1 MAKAFDQFT
10 EVDRLKAEW
19 AAKVFRESGRSQ
31 TTARALHYFALGR
44 MDFPV
49 FTRSGL
55 KETRAYRDE
64 DANSLTAWIALA
76 KRLGLI
82 PWDAVPDETVGEH
95 GELEYVPSRQ
105 DFSYRYSL
113 DRPDLSAIAQYLQRS
128 TPVATYY
135 PVERPQPFHLE
146 LWVEKSTMNGILQPV
161 CEQHNAVLVT
171 FKGHASWGAA
181 WKLCKR
187 VVTDGRP
194 AIVLYLSDMDAS
206 GFLMGHELCD
216 KVAEINSNF
225 FDGGLDIRIK
235 RIGLIPQQVVEHQIP
250 LVPRKDGEKANAAL
264 YRQYVESFGLDP
276 TMKAELDAL
285 ERYYDGGI
293 QAFVSEWLDKYYDSS
308 LDRRCDAATNDCVNS
323 IPDSLPLPADIIQ
336 RRREILCHL
345 EDLLKAEREIE
356 IPAGGEIEADVEAE
370 TDDPD
375 DEPWLLD
382 TLNNIYPGECDVDH
396 VAEAAA

>member
-1 MAKAFDQFT
+1 
-10 EVDRLKAEW
+10 
-19 AAKVFRESGRSQ
+19 
-31 TTARALHYFALGR
+31 
-44 MDFPV
+44 
-49 FTRSGL
+49 
-55 KETRAYRDE
+55 
-64 DANSLTAWIALA
+64 
-76 KRLGLI
+76 
-82 PWDAVPDETVGEH
+82 
-95 GELEYVPSRQ
+95 
-105 DFSYRYSL
+105 
-113 DRPDLSAIAQYLQRS
+113 
-128 TPVATYY
+128 
-135 PVERPQPFHLE
+135 
-146 LWVEKSTMNGILQPV
+146 
-161 CEQHNAVLVT
+161 
-171 FKGHASWGAA
+171 
-181 WKLCKR
+181 
-187 VVTDGRP
+187 
-194 AIVLYLSDMDAS
+194 
-206 GFLMGHELCD
+206 MGHELCD

-225 FDGGLDIRIK
+225 FDGRLDIRIK
-235 RIGLIPQQVVEHQIP
+235 RIGLTPQQVVEHQIP

-323 IPDSLPLPADIIQ
+323 IPDSLPLPEDIIQ
-336 RRREILCHL
+336 RRREILNHL

-396 VAEAAA
+396 AAEAAA